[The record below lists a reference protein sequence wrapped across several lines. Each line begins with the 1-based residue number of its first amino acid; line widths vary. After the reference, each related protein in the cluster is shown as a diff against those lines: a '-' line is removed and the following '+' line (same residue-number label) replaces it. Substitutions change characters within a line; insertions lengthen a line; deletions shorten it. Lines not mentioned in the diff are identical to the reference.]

1 MKTTDSKGSVGIL
14 IRRLINTTTKERLTV
29 FCAEHFVDSTTGEIE
44 NATHIKPTDPKMK
57 QACKVA
63 YFGWYNKYP
72 DYVVDGG
79 ILAGDMKWVKQDY
92 VFTQQ
97 MIWEVL
103 GQSSARFID
112 SSIQSQYEAF
122 KSGINQQMSNAKKS
136 QALVMLQQLLKQ
148 VKVQLLQIQ
157 TEYLQTILLWIKQLM
172 ELDFNITREKI
183 Q

>member
-1 MKTTDSKGSVGIL
+1 M
-14 IRRLINTTTKERLTV
+14 
-29 FCAEHFVDSTTGEIE
+29 F
-44 NATHIKPTDPKMK
+44 
-57 QACKVA
+57 
-63 YFGWYNKYP
+63 
-72 DYVVDGG
+72 
-79 ILAGDMKWVKQDY
+79 
-92 VFTQQ
+92 FTQQ

>member
-1 MKTTDSKGSVGIL
+1 
-14 IRRLINTTTKERLTV
+14 
-29 FCAEHFVDSTTGEIE
+29 
-44 NATHIKPTDPKMK
+44 MK

-112 SSIQSQYEAF
+112 SSIQSQYETF
-122 KSGINQQMSNAKKS
+122 KSGINQQKS